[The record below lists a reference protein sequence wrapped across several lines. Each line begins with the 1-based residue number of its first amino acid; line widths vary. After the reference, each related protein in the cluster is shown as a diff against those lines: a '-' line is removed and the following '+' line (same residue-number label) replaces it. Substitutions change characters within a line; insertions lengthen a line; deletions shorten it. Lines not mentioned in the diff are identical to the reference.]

1 MRYSQEFVAA
11 LDQSGGNTPS
21 ALTQFGSQQ
30 KQSHLHS
37 RCLHAMRA
45 RIIPSTGF
53 YFQRL
58 VATSPFKD
66 ALNSNSGIFPALIT
80 YG

>member
-1 MRYSQEFVAA
+1 MLAKMRYSQDFVAA

-21 ALTQFGSQQ
+21 VLTQFGAQQ

-45 RIIPSTGF
+45 RII
-53 YFQRL
+53 
-58 VATSPFKD
+58 
-66 ALNSNSGIFPALIT
+66 
-80 YG
+80 